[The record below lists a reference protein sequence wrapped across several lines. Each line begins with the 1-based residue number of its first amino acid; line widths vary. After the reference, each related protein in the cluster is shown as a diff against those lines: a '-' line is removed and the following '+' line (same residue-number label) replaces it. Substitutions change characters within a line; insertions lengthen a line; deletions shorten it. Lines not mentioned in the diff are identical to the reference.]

1 MDPNSGKLYSQDDML
16 KLTEDERSRLVQL
29 EGRREDI
36 ERISAAVAG
45 LNRAER
51 RAAERAEKRAKR

>member
-1 MDPNSGKLYSQDDML
+1 MDPHSGKLYNQDEML
-16 KLTEDERSRLVQL
+16 KLSEEERSRLVQL
-29 EGRREDI
+29 HGRREDI